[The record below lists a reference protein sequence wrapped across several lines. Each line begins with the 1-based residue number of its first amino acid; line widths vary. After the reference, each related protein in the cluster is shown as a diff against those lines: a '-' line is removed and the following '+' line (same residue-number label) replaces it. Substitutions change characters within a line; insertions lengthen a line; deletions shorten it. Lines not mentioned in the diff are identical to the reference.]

1 MKSRIFHILTTF
13 SDLLGLILV
22 PFRNDKTKK
31 ARYEVRGVPQVPPL
45 IFRTKFRS
53 HGHHTGSQPEVQR
66 IHKSQKFPKLA
77 FLLNF

>member
-1 MKSRIFHILTTF
+1 MKSRIFQILTTF

-22 PFRNDKTKK
+22 PFLNDKTKK
-31 ARYEVRGVPQVPPL
+31 ARYEVRGVPPL
-45 IFRTKFRS
+45 RIRTKFRS